1 MTELEIRLSD
11 LTFKD
16 EDGNNIPTDFLER
29 MIEIAI
35 DESDFIN
42 KVTYG
47 CTNEKKSLDEV
58 TENNLHTFYR
68 KSK

>member
-1 MTELEIRLSD
+1 MTAEKDIKK
-11 LTFKD
+11 LTFYD
-16 EDGNNIPTDFLER
+16 EDGNNISTDFLNE
-29 MIEIAI
+29 MLDLAI
-35 DESDFIN
+35 DESDFIK

-47 CTNEKKSLDEV
+47 CTNENYKLDEV